1 MIIKMML
8 DAAVPEE
15 KPLVR
20 SFVKH
25 LLGGFGTG
33 VAVGAFGLALVL
45 FLIGHKEMGIPPLF
59 YLAMMLQMGAMG
71 GLVGAGVFMSRITD
85 RSGDN
90 EDKPLEDDQPLT
102 G

>member
-25 LLGGFGTG
+25 LIGGFGSG

-71 GLVGAGVFMSRITD
+71 GLVGAGIFMSRITD
-85 RSGDN
+85 RSVQPQTG
-90 EDKPLEDDQPLT
+90 KVDDDTPMA

>member
-1 MIIKMML
+1 MIFKMLL
-8 DAAVPEE
+8 DSAIPEE
-15 KPLVR
+15 RPMVR

-33 VAVGAFGLALVL
+33 VAIGAFGLTLVL

-71 GLVGAGVFMSRITD
+71 GLVGAGIFMSRVTD
-85 RSGDN
+85 RSGGQD
-90 EDKPLEDDQPLT
+90 DKPLEDDTPMA